1 MLRDSL
7 NVTRFLIVT
16 MNKRPFQ
23 KKKFSFNELKVG
35 KNVTSVFHTHFFI
48 LFLSEKAIPPL
59 NSF

>member
-23 KKKFSFNELKVG
+23 KKFSVNELKVG
-35 KNVTSVFHTHFFI
+35 KNVTSVFHTHFFKYH
-48 LFLSEKAIPPL
+48 F
-59 NSF
+59 